1 MTLDDLDRAIINQ
14 AQGDFPLVSRPFAAL
29 GERLGLGPSA
39 EGLTEAD
46 VLARV
51 RRLKGAGY
59 ISRLG
64 PVLHP
69 RRLGGTST
77 LAALRVPAER
87 LEEVIAQVN
96 ATRQVSQNYLREH
109 DYNVWFVASGADA
122 EELAGALADIE
133 RRTGLPVL
141 NLPMLE
147 EYYIGVNFQV

>member
-1 MTLDDLDRAIINQ
+1 MALDDIDRAIINQ
-14 AQGDFPLVSRPFAAL
+14 GQGDFPLVSRPFAVL
-29 GERLGLGPSA
+29 GQRLGLS
-39 EGLTEAD
+39 EAD

-51 RRLKGAGY
+51 RRLKETGY

-69 RRLGGTST
+69 RKLGGYST
-77 LAALRVPAER
+77 LAAMRVPEER

-96 ATRQVSQNYLREH
+96 ATRQVSQNYLREYE
-109 DYNVWFVASGADA
+109 YNVWFVASGADA
-122 EELAGALADIE
+122 AELEQALTDVE

-141 NLPMLE
+141 NLPMVE